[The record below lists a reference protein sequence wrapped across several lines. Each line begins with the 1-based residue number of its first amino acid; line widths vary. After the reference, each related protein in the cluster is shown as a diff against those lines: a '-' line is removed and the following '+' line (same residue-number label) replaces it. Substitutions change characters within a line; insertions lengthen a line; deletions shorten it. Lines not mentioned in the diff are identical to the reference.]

1 LIHCSVVG
9 GHPAGR
15 YGHSHAGCSN
25 SPDQGGPDLV
35 PLSSGLSL
43 LGSKDR
49 DRPPGSPR
57 SSLSIIGLPAST
69 DPYYQPSTRPS
80 KTVPISRYPL
90 CCCIYSLCAAGGS
103 VNRLGLFPP
112 RSLRGPSRVRERRQR
127 IPGRCQARYALP
139 SRLSQRSVTPMHSCD
154 PASGTPVQLSGRPVS
169 RSPGVTAPTR
179 DLRGLPVCCG
189 QPR

>member
-1 LIHCSVVG
+1 MIVLGPPSGGNVTRYRLGLCAVGRFTAVLARAPDLSGAPRRPLFSCG

-90 CCCIYSLCAAGGS
+90 CCCIYSLCGPCGFCQQIRALSPKIFKGS
-103 VNRLGLFPP
+103 LP
-112 RSLRGPSRVRERRQR
+112 RS
-127 IPGRCQARYALP
+127 
-139 SRLSQRSVTPMHSCD
+139 
-154 PASGTPVQLSGRPVS
+154 
-169 RSPGVTAPTR
+169 
-179 DLRGLPVCCG
+179 
-189 QPR
+189 